1 MTCDTISNIDNMKQ
15 TLQRQEV
22 FALIDGER
30 FYQDARWVDSE
41 NSQHNHSPQEWLTYI
56 ADYTAEALH
65 IGCREADEVAFDK
78 QMASMRKIAAL
89 AVAAMENLGAPPR
102 TEVAVPARLTS

>member
-1 MTCDTISNIDNMKQ
+1 MKQ
-15 TLQRQEV
+15 TLSRPEV

-30 FYQDARWVDSE
+30 AYQDARWVGSE
-41 NSQHNHSPQEWLTYI
+41 VGQHNHTPQEWLTYI

-78 QMASMRKIAAL
+78 QMAIMRKIAAL
-89 AVAAMENLGAPPR
+89 GVAAMENLGAPPR
-102 TEVAVPARLTS
+102 TDCATPARSSQCQT